1 MNDDRVFTVSLHGEN
16 NFPFRKKTSNLDIG
30 FKDGTVDEIYLDSLD
45 QVLKNLAR
53 EEFDLVFFQAGV
65 DALLSDSLGLLNL
78 SRVGM
83 SKRNQRVFDW
93 RRKMGKG
100 MLIFMGGGYAKP
112 IEDTVN
118 AFADLFMMAA
128 HEVA

>member
-1 MNDDRVFTVSLHGEN
+1 MEQL
-16 NFPFRKKTSNLDIG
+16 
-30 FKDGTVDEIYLDSLD
+30 
-45 QVLKNLAR
+45 
-53 EEFDLVFFQAGV
+53 EEEHFDLIFFQAGV
-65 DALLSDSLGLLNL
+65 DGLASDALGLLNL
-78 SRVGM
+78 SRSGM
-83 SKRNQRVFDW
+83 SNRNQRVFEW

-128 HEVA
+128 LEIE

>member
-1 MNDDRVFTVSLHGEN
+1 
-16 NFPFRKKTSNLDIG
+16 
-30 FKDGTVDEIYLDSLD
+30 
-45 QVLKNLAR
+45 
-53 EEFDLVFFQAGV
+53 
-65 DALLSDSLGLLNL
+65 
-78 SRVGM
+78 GM

-118 AFADLFMMAA
+118 AFADLYMMAA
-128 HEVA
+128 QEIE